1 MNNKKT
7 ILIVEDEKP
16 LRDAL
21 SSKLTHE
28 GFAILQ
34 AGDGQDGLKIALQMH
49 PDLILLDI
57 ILPVMDGMTMLKQ
70 LRQDTWGK
78 EAKIIVLTNL
88 TDEERISESFHS
100 AVFDYLIK
108 TDWKLEDLVQ
118 KIKNKLN
125 ML

>member
-28 GFAILQ
+28 GFSILQ
-34 AGDGQDGLKIALQMH
+34 AGDGKEGLKIALQIH

-57 ILPVMDGMTMLKQ
+57 ILPVMDGITMLKQ
-70 LRQDTWGK
+70 LRQDEWGK
-78 EAKIIVLTNL
+78 DAKIIILTNL
-88 TDEERISESFHS
+88 SDEARISEGFDN

-108 TDWKLEDLVQ
+108 TDWKLEELVG
-118 KIKNKLN
+118 KIKQKLQ
-125 ML
+125 